1 MGFVFWMGV
10 FRVASGSHNDG
21 IAWMRLS
28 MRLSMLILVP
38 LIGCAGPV
46 NQGNPLIG
54 AWRAEVPTPIGY
66 FNVGRLEFSSD
77 RMHAFG
83 GDVDVDYE
91 ISGSAV
97 RVILRDFGP
106 ELELKMVDANNAR
119 LTTPPLLGPLI
130 DTFVRVNLRRV
141 E

>member
-1 MGFVFWMGV
+1 
-10 FRVASGSHNDG
+10 
-21 IAWMRLS
+21 MRLS
-28 MRLSMLILVP
+28 MRLSLLILAL

-46 NQGNPLIG
+46 YQGNPLIG

-66 FNVGRLEFSSD
+66 FNVGRLEFSAD
-77 RMHAFG
+77 HMHAFG
-83 GDVDVDYE
+83 SDVNVDYE

-97 RVILRDFGP
+97 RVIPREFGP
-106 ELELKMVDANNAR
+106 ELELKMMDTNNAR

-130 DTFVRVNLRRV
+130 DPFVSVNLRRV